1 MSMSS
6 LPNRNPKP
14 ISVTA
19 NNAGKPSEGTAEVI
33 RALTPIL
40 IATIGGV
47 IGIVVLVIN
56 PNNQAGF
63 GLASAA
69 IAGAAGIAQPQKN
82 HKED

>member
-1 MSMSS
+1 MSS

-14 ISVTA
+14 ISVEA
-19 NNAGKPSEGTAEVI
+19 NPAGKSSESTAEVI

-47 IGIVVLVIN
+47 IGVVVLFIN

-82 HKED
+82 QKED

>member
-1 MSMSS
+1 MTTSS
-6 LPNRNPKP
+6 LPNRNPK
-14 ISVTA
+14 SVSVEV
-19 NNAGKPSEGTAEVI
+19 NNGEKPPESTAEII

-47 IGIVVLVIN
+47 IGVVVLVIN

-82 HKED
+82 QKED

>member
-1 MSMSS
+1 MTTSS

-14 ISVTA
+14 ISVEA
-19 NNAGKPSEGTAEVI
+19 KHAEKLSENTAEII

-47 IGIVVLVIN
+47 IGVVVLVIN

-82 HKED
+82 QKED